1 MITALRAGET
11 GRIGSL
17 MRASHRSL
25 RDDFDVSS
33 SALDAM
39 VECAERSGSL
49 GARMTGA
56 GFGGCAVAVV
66 AAPAFDGFVERTLA
80 GYTAATGVTGHAYV
94 CLASDGA
101 SSAPAVR

>member
-1 MITALRAGET
+1 
-11 GRIGSL
+11 
-17 MRASHRSL
+17 
-25 RDDFDVSS
+25 
-33 SALDAM
+33 
-39 VECAERSGSL
+39 
-49 GARMTGA
+49 MTGA
-56 GFGGCAVAVV
+56 GFGGCAVAAV